1 MAGRWQSSKVEA
13 WSVWLWNLVHGAR
26 PALIASRGKS
36 GFSVAVSSV
45 QMPWRSLGRCREGP
59 SLLSAEQLW
68 AGYGKAAFLSMGSRW
83 QCGRLFLNLDR
94 EAGVQ
99 KGPQSL
105 LWGMWSS
112 AATLEKQFG
121 RTYQHKIHTP
131 LILYFCFLELPHR
144 DAPMCRQIHRYSL
157 PSYLWKTVFPGKL
170 NWFLVPKS
178 LGTTVLEFLFLLL
191 LLLLLLFTIFMHYS
205 SSGFRNINILKE
217 DWASGDT

>member
-13 WSVWLWNLVHGAR
+13 WSVWLQNLVHGAR

-45 QMPWRSLGRCREGP
+45 QMPGRSLGRCREGP
-59 SLLSAEQLW
+59 SLLPPEQLW

-83 QCGRLFLNLDR
+83 QCGRQFLYLGL

-131 LILYFCFLELPHR
+131 LILYFRFLELPHR
-144 DAPMCRQIHRYSL
+144 DAPMCLQIHRYSL
-157 PSYLWKTVFPGKL
+157 PCYLWKTVFPGKL
-170 NWFLVPKS
+170 NWSLVPKS
-178 LGTTVLEFLFLLL
+178 LGTTVLEFLCFSFIIIIVVVVYYSHALFLW
-191 LLLLLLFTIFMHYS
+191 F
-205 SSGFRNINILKE
+205 
-217 DWASGDT
+217 